1 MNETPINSKIHW
13 SQCVIH
19 YSNKCVWYKI
29 MPRSESTSFTII
41 INMAFRMKPLSIKI
55 NKLVFILRGLLLWI
69 PVFWII
75 LFFQKIDLL
84 KANKLLIFLKI
95 SSDIKNCFNSEWLSK
110 ILLSKEASIY
120 LNEINS
126 SITVSRFYSNFSI
139 LNFIKDLNG
148 GWINETHDIV
158 INKLLIRLINF

>member
-1 MNETPINSKIHW
+1 MNETPINLKIHW

-69 PVFWII
+69 PVFCII

-84 KANKLLIFLKI
+84 MRNKLLIFLKI
-95 SSDIKNCFNSEWLSK
+95 RSNIKK
-110 ILLSKEASIY
+110 IVL
-120 LNEINS
+120 
-126 SITVSRFYSNFSI
+126 R
-139 LNFIKDLNG
+139 LNG
-148 GWINETHDIV
+148 NQKFCFRKKLQFIWTKLIPRSLFHDLVEIF
-158 INKLLIRLINF
+158 LF